1 MQQMTLPLVVALS
14 QLADG
19 LAFQLAQGHGREL
32 NPGAAS
38 IFDAFGPTTV
48 LAFKIVAAVVL
59 GIGSYALL
67 RHHRAR
73 AAVEWLAVIGF
84 VGCLTELIAVL

>member
-1 MQQMTLPLVVALS
+1 MTLALVVALS

-19 LAFQLAQGHGREL
+19 LAFQLALGHGREL
-32 NPGAAS
+32 NPGAVTV
-38 IFDAFGPTTV
+38 FDAFGPTTV

-67 RHHRAR
+67 RRQRAR

-84 VGCLTELIAVL
+84 VGCLTELIAVV

>member
-1 MQQMTLPLVVALS
+1 MTLALVVALS

-19 LAFQLAQGHGREL
+19 LAFQLAHGHGTEL
-32 NPGAAS
+32 NPGAAT
-38 IFDAFGPTTV
+38 IVDAFGPTTV

-67 RHHRAR
+67 RHQRAR
-73 AAVEWLAVIGF
+73 AAVEWLAVFGF
-84 VGCLTELIAVL
+84 VGCLTELIAIA